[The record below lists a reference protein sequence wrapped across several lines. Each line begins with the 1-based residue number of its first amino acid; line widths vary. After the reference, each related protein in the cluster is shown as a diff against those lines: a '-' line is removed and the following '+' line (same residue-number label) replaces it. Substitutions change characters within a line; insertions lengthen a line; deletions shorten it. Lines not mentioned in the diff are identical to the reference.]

1 MANISLFDLAIVNRA
16 DSYTGL
22 VEDVTTLP
30 KEFSTIPSR
39 KINGTWY
46 EIAKRVQLPTA
57 QFRNANAGVST
68 SKSSYKKEVKQMF
81 LVDVQLQMDEA
92 IVKADPSSIGSMWQ
106 HEAEGAMKSG
116 AILIGQQTYYGTSAD
131 ASGFTGVRD
140 QLAYSID
147 AGGGSN
153 STSAY
158 LLRLSEKDG
167 CRYDVGNDGQ
177 FAISA
182 PRLQTV
188 ADPNNSGKVFTAWV
202 GNLNAWIGYNQ
213 ISNLSSWSV
222 KGVKASATANWLTDD
237 KADQLLAQIP
247 ALRRDGLVWY
257 MNRTAVSTLR
267 RSRQTV
273 NLGIPSGSALG
284 SYVAAGAGGTPAFAP
299 MPTDLVGY
307 PIVVT
312 DSILNTESN

>member
-57 QFRNANAGVST
+57 QCRNANAGVST
-68 SKSSYKKEVKQMF
+68 SKSGYKKEVKQMF

-147 AGGGSN
+147 AGGSSS

-158 LLRLSEKDG
+158 LLRLHEKDG

-177 FAISA
+177 FVKFAAALGHPEWPSDARFVRNQDRVVNREAIDGLIIEALKTFNADALIDTLTAAGIPCGRINSVAQALSA
-182 PRLQTV
+182 PHTV
-188 ADPNNSGKVFTAWV
+188 ARKMVETIQHPTSGDVKV
-202 GNLNAWIGYNQ
+202 
-213 ISNLSSWSV
+213 
-222 KGVKASATANWLTDD
+222 
-237 KADQLLAQIP
+237 
-247 ALRRDGLVWY
+247 
-257 MNRTAVSTLR
+257 
-267 RSRQTV
+267 
-273 NLGIPSGSALG
+273 LGMPFRFS
-284 SYVAAGAGGTPAFAP
+284 GTPPSIRRAP
-299 MPTDLVGY
+299 PTLGQHTSEVLGDDLGLTAEQIAELRAQKV
-307 PIVVT
+307 I
-312 DSILNTESN
+312 